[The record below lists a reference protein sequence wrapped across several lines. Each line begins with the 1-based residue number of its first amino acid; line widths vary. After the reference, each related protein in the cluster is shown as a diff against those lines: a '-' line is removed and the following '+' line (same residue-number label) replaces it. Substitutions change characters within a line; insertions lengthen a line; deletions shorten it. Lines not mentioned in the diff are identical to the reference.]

1 MGNGQDISSI
11 FNIVSKGTI
20 ICGLSYCV
28 FGGLPALLN
37 GQFLNAL
44 GAVTLGSGTA
54 ALGYLGLKAPAW
66 AASGFAGA
74 PPSLPNPIPK

>member
-1 MGNGQDISSI
+1 MGNGQDMSSI
-11 FNIVSKGTI
+11 FNIVSKATI

-28 FGGLPALLN
+28 FGGLPALLS

-66 AASGFAGA
+66 AASGFAGP